1 MCGQITDSIIYQD
14 TFYDLATLP
23 LDSYLKSLKDPFE
36 FQSSNTGL
44 QRGYEGTWEIRNNLL
59 LLVKLDGYDYN
70 YRKVDIHCL
79 FPGENTVFANWFTG
93 TLRIPIGE
101 QIYHGCD
108 YFESIFEF
116 ELILEIKKG
125 HLIGTETINTTKK
138 GIERN
143 LEQIELEKDSP
154 F

>member
-59 LLVKLDGYDYN
+59 LLVKLDGYVYN

-79 FPGENTVFANWFTG
+79 FPGEDTVFANWFTG

-101 QIYHGCD
+101 QIYHGWD

-125 HLIGTETINTTKK
+125 YFIGNKFKNTMKK
-138 GIERN
+138 GRKKMLKEA
-143 LEQIELEKDSP
+143 ELQKTYP

>member
-36 FQSSNTGL
+36 FQSPNTGL
-44 QRGYEGTWEIRNNLL
+44 QRGYEGTWEIRDNLL

-79 FPGENTVFANWFTG
+79 FPGEDTVFANWFTG

-125 HLIGTETINTTKK
+125 YFIGNKFKNTAKK
-138 GIERN
+138 GRKKMLKEA
-143 LEQIELEKDSP
+143 ELQKTYP